1 MNPDVVANQASAS
14 TGRVAPFGKYLL
26 LQRVSVG
33 GMAEVYK
40 AIPEGATRVDQIVA
54 IKRILPN
61 IAEDREFIGMFI
73 DEARIAGQLNHP
85 NICRIYELGR
95 VGQDHYIA
103 MQFLWGRDLLKVM
116 NRYKK
121 AGQHLP
127 PAMAALIAARASQA
141 LHYAHEKRGADGAPL
156 HIIHRDVSPQNIIVG
171 YAGQTKLIDFGVA
184 RAATQSQK
192 TQAGILKGKFGY
204 MSPEMIRGLPVDHRS
219 DVFAMGICLHE
230 ALTGARLFYGESDFA
245 TLELVRDARVR
256 APSATAPHV
265 PAELD
270 AIVLRAL
277 ARDPDDR
284 YPTAGALADDIL
296 AFLARYAP
304 GFDEA
309 QVAQQM
315 RAAFASE
322 VAREKHRLDTY
333 ARMLSA
339 GALVRGASIPALLT
353 SAPPSGERNAAEPGP
368 AAGVPAPGAGAAEP
382 IPNVQTKPSPL
393 SEDDMKRLSGEHEL
407 GEERTQIF
415 FSTSELEQLRAL
427 SQGPALSSPELGSVV
442 PPPPD
447 FLQGYPTH
455 ETAQA
460 EPDGDVWPLPPR
472 GDAYERPVYPAASQP
487 SSSDGPRGA
496 RGPATLTGGFQGVAP
511 QPEPARPRPMT
522 LPPGALRAGTLAPGQ
537 LRAGAGTIPPG
548 TARQPTPS
556 ERSYVGLPAAYP
568 APSSPGHTPAGQPY
582 APPSGHTPTSS
593 SPGFPAQALS
603 SGPIGYAPS
612 DASIWEQARSRGE
625 RFVETDLMR
634 PAYDDAL
641 PQRSRSN
648 MGRLA
653 VLGAGFLALSGLT
666 YFIMRSTASSTATLT
681 IEDVGDPDA
690 LVRVDGIVRG
700 NPPLTVEGLNPGVH
714 TLELS
719 AAGSH
724 VARTEVAMHAGE
736 ARSVKLVL
744 TPQAVPPSMQP
755 HTSQQPSSSATVALP
770 AANAPQAASQTASAG
785 RTRRRLGGTSLG
797 TPADALSADA
807 PAGIEPVAQPE
818 ATDDS
823 DEPAPAPAE
832 QINIDTASL
841 NQGELLISTEPW
853 THVLLD
859 GQDTGRDTPIR
870 ALRVPAGHHVVGLR
884 TEEGVVHE
892 VEVDVEPGR
901 VVRIVRHF

>member
-73 DEARIAGQLNHP
+73 DEARIAGQLNHT

-127 PAMAALIAARASQA
+127 PAMASLIAARAAQA

-277 ARDPDDR
+277 ARDPGDR

-304 GFDEA
+304 GYDEA

-339 GALVRGASIPALLT
+339 GALVRGASIPAMLT
-353 SAPPSGERNAAEPGP
+353 SAPPSGERNAADAGLAGGP
-368 AAGVPAPGAGAAEP
+368 PAHAPAVGAAEP

-455 ETAQA
+455 ERAQA
-460 EPDGDVWPLPPR
+460 EPDGDIWPLPPR
-472 GDAYERPVYPAASQP
+472 GDAYEQPAYPAASQP
-487 SSSDGPRGA
+487 PVFGSA
-496 RGPATLTGGFQGVAP
+496 RGPATLTGGYHGVAP

-522 LPPGALRAGTLAPGQ
+522 LPQGALRASTLAPGQ
-537 LRAGAGTIPPG
+537 LRAGTAPQ
-548 TARQPTPS
+548 ARQPAPD
-556 ERSYVGLPAAYP
+556 ERSYVGLPATYP
-568 APSSPGHTPAGQPY
+568 APSSPGQTPAGLPY
-582 APPSGHTPTSS
+582 APASGHTPPSS

-612 DASIWEQARSRGE
+612 DASIWEHARSRGE
-625 RFVETDLMR
+625 RVETDLMR

-648 MGRLA
+648 VGRLA

-755 HTSQQPSSSATVALP
+755 HTSPQPSSATVAL
-770 AANAPQAASQTASAG
+770 AGGSAPQAAPQTASAS
-785 RTRRRLGGTSLG
+785 RARKRLGGAALG
-797 TPADALSADA
+797 AATDAPTADA
-807 PAGIEPVAQPE
+807 PAGIDPTSQPE
-818 ATDDS
+818 VPDDS
-823 DEPAPAPAE
+823 DEAAPAPPE